1 VNEVD
6 SARVP
11 VTFSRDGVTVWVD
24 AGTTVVEAARAA
36 GIVIP
41 APCGGR
47 GVCGSCAV
55 RVQSGALSDPDDTEL
70 TTIARAPKGVR
81 LACRARVVGPV
92 EVQVLT
98 VTPRVAAVEPV
109 AAAQQRPLV
118 AGVDLGTTSVAAVI
132 IDSAT
137 GAELARASVPNRQQ
151 RLGAD
156 VLSRISAALAGSAS
170 ELQTLAEESVLDA
183 LSVAARRGGV
193 TLAGVERLVIAG
205 NTAMVALLCGVD
217 TASLSVHPFTAPQ
230 AAHELTSSEIRSA
243 MGEGAKIVLVAAIA
257 SFVGGDALAGVV
269 CCGLADATATSLLVD
284 LGTNAEIV
292 LACKG
297 TLYAASAAAGP
308 AFEGA
313 GITCGGPAAD
323 GAVSLV
329 EVAPD
334 GMVNFTVL
342 GGGEPLWFSGSG
354 VVSALSALRR
364 LGHVDRTGLMHRSG
378 PLEGSYRVD
387 DGGVAGFAFGAGAGC
402 LTITQLDVRAVQLA
416 KAAIRV
422 GIQSVLAAATC
433 AASDL
438 GEVRVAGAFGFSVHP
453 EDLVELGVLPV
464 ESAGSAVRVGNTAL
478 DGAAAIALDPGVLTR
493 ARRAASS
500 AVSVELAGVAGF
512 NEAFLS
518 AMELSRYSLG

>member
-1 VNEVD
+1 MNDVD
-6 SARVP
+6 STRVP
-11 VTFSRDGVTVWVD
+11 VTFSLDGITVWVD
-24 AGTTVVEAARAA
+24 AGTTVVEAARVA

-55 RVQSGALSDPDDTEL
+55 RVRSGALSDPDDTEL
-70 TTIARAPKGVR
+70 ATLMRAPKGVR
-81 LACRARVVGPV
+81 LACRARIVEPV
-92 EVQVLT
+92 EIQT
-98 VTPRVAAVEPV
+98 MATATRVAAIAPAV
-109 AAAQQRPLV
+109 AAEHLPLV

-132 IDSAT
+132 IDSAS

-156 VLSRISAALAGSAS
+156 VLTRISAALAGSAP
-170 ELQTLAEESVLDA
+170 ELQALAEESVLDA
-183 LSVAARRGGV
+183 LSVAAQRAGV
-193 TLAGVERLVIAG
+193 TLVGVERLVIAG

-217 TASLSVHPFTAPQ
+217 TASLAVHPFTAPT
-230 AAHELTSSEIRSA
+230 APHELASSEIRSA
-243 MGEGAKIVLVAAIA
+243 LGEGADIVLVPAIA

-269 CCGLADATATSLLVD
+269 CCGKKDADGASLLVD

-292 LACKG
+292 LTCNG

-329 EVAPD
+329 EIAAD
-334 GMVNFTVL
+334 GTVGFTVL
-342 GGGEPLWFSGSG
+342 GGGEPQWFSGSG

-364 LGHVDRTGLMHRSG
+364 LGHVDRTGLMHASG
-378 PLEGSYRVD
+378 PLEDRYHVG
-387 DGGVAGFAFGAGAGC
+387 DGGVAGFEFGSGGGC

-422 GIQSVLAAATC
+422 GIQSVLATAGC

-438 GEVRVAGAFGFSVHP
+438 DEVRVAGAFGFSVHP
-453 EDLVELGVLPV
+453 DDLVELGVLPL
-464 ESAGSAVRVGNTAL
+464 ETAGSAVRAGNTAL
-478 DGAAAIALDPGVLTR
+478 DGAAAIALDPEMLKR
-493 ARRAASS
+493 AQRAASS

-518 AMELSRYSLG
+518 AMELARYSLA